1 MSILKV
7 FDFINIIVKVNLSFF
22 YGSDGRH
29 SDYLTYR
36 IRIRFVEY
44 VIEEVI
50 ARCLIKDFQDQ
61 TYFADIIGIVYVNQ
75 SFHVPQKYPYSK
87 LGKTRVKF
95 RKQFNV
101 MVDLVASAKLI
112 QPPRHV
118 FSIFLLH
125 VFLSR
130 NFNFPMLT
138 LLRKDKILI

>member
-7 FDFINIIVKVNLSFF
+7 FDFIHIIVKVDFSFF
-22 YGSDGRH
+22 YGSDRRH

-36 IRIRFVEY
+36 IRIRFIEY

-101 MVDLVASAKLI
+101 MVYLIACGKLVE
-112 QPPRHV
+112 PPFHV

-125 VFLSR
+125 AFLSR
-130 NFNFPMLT
+130 SFNFSTFPT
-138 LLRKDKILI
+138 YICG